1 MQVEKLRILLVEDN
15 DDHAEL
21 VARSLEQHRIPN
33 KMYRINDGEAAIEY
47 LMHTG
52 KYSDIS
58 LNPLPHLILL
68 DLRLP
73 KVDGLN
79 VLKYIKNH
87 HGLKKIPVV
96 ILTSSESVN
105 DIQGSYSNYAN
116 SYLVKPI
123 DYNKFKKMMDD
134 IGIYWFNWNKNPSL
148 TI

>member
-1 MQVEKLRILLVEDN
+1 MKGEKLRILLVEDN

-21 VARSLEQHRIPN
+21 VARSLEQHHIPN
-33 KMYRINDGEAAIEY
+33 KIHRISDGESAIEY
-47 LMHTG
+47 LIHTG

-73 KVDGLN
+73 KIDGLN

-87 HGLKKIPVV
+87 SGLKQIPVV
-96 ILTSSESVN
+96 ILTSSESLK
-105 DIQGSYSNYAN
+105 DIHNSYSNYAN

-134 IGIYWFNWNKNPSL
+134 IGFYWLNWNKNPSL